1 VNLTDR
7 DRKILIG
14 LIPLLVLGAFWF
26 LLMAPKRK
34 EAADA
39 GAEAQKQEMRLEQAQ
54 AQADAVTDDKS
65 DFAANYSELV
75 RLGKAV
81 PATVDMPSLI
91 VQLDLAARGTGIRFS
106 RIATGERVETPVAP
120 APAPATDGS
129 QPTAAGGAPAQ
140 SGPGR
145 ATEAANTAAAA
156 SDQRSAAAESSG
168 VAPSDAQTS
177 TSSGGGLPVGGG
189 ATAPGA
195 ATTAGGT
202 GAPGLETVPL
212 ELEFQGDFFDLADFF
227 HSLKR
232 FVRVVNNDVAV
243 KGRLMTVDTLRFSS
257 DPELF
262 PKLRAELTATV
273 YLAPKAEGVTAG
285 ATPAG
290 PSGTGTVPTTQ
301 PTAPSGGSAPTTPT
315 ATATP

>member
-14 LIPLLVLGAFWF
+14 LIPLVVLGAFWF
-26 LLMAPKRK
+26 LLLAPKRN

-39 GAEAQKQEMRLEQAQ
+39 RSEVEKQEVRLEQAQ
-54 AQADAVTDDKS
+54 AQADALTSDKS
-65 DFAANYSELV
+65 EFVANYSELV

-81 PATVDMPSLI
+81 PASVDMPSLI
-91 VQLDLAARGTGIRFS
+91 VQLDLAARGTGIKFS
-106 RIATGERVETPVAP
+106 RIATGERIESAVA
-120 APAPATDGS
+120 APAPATSGS

-140 SGPGR
+140 SGPGQ
-145 ATEAANTAAAA
+145 AIEAANNAAAA

-195 ATTAGGT
+195 AAATGAT
-202 GAPGLETVPL
+202 GAPVLESVPL
-212 ELEFQGDFFDLADFF
+212 ELEFQGNFFDLADFF
-227 HSLKR
+227 HRLKR
-232 FVRVVNNDVAV
+232 FVRVVNDDVAV

-262 PKLRAELTATV
+262 PKLKAELTATV

-290 PSGTGTVPTTQ
+290 PAGTDTVPATQ
-301 PTAPSGGSAPTTPT
+301 PAAPSDGSAPTTPT